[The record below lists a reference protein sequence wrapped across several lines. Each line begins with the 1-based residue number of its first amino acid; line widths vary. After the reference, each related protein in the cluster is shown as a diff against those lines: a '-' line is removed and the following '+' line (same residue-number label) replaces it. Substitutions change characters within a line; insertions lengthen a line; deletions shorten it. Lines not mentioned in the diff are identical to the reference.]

1 MAKKESRIIVTLVCP
16 ECKSQN
22 YTTEKS
28 KKNDPDKIA
37 LMKLC
42 PKCGKHTLHTEL
54 KK

>member
-1 MAKKESRIIVTLVCP
+1 MAKKESRVVVTLVCP

-28 KKNDPDKIA
+28 KKNDPDKLS

-42 PKCGKHTLHTEL
+42 PKCGRRTPHNEL
-54 KK
+54 KR